1 MKFVQMDADNIPY
14 CVAVAKE
21 LHGLGTFG
29 QNGPEFDWDFCT
41 YQFIDVCKDSTFFH
55 RFAIDSSGNYVGGLI
70 GHVLPFM
77 FSPRLMALEDAWY
90 VRDGAED
97 RTKTAVTMMRQFINW
112 AFDEK
117 NAVLVQTGDIASI
130 DSVAVDNIYR
140 HLGFKRFG
148 TVYKYVRE
156 A

>member
-1 MKFVQMDADNIPY
+1 MDAENIPY

-29 QNGPEFDWDFCT
+29 RNGPEFDWDWCT
-41 YQFIDVCKDSTFFH
+41 AQFIDVCRDPAFFH
-55 RFAIDSSGNYVGGLI
+55 RFAVDGDGVFVGGLI

-90 VRDGAED
+90 VRIGTDD
-97 RTKTAVTMMRQFINW
+97 RTKTAITMMRQFINW

-117 NAVLVQTGDIASI
+117 NVVLVQTGDIAAI
-130 DSVAVDNIYR
+130 DSIAVDNIYR

-148 TVYKYVRE
+148 TVYKYVRD